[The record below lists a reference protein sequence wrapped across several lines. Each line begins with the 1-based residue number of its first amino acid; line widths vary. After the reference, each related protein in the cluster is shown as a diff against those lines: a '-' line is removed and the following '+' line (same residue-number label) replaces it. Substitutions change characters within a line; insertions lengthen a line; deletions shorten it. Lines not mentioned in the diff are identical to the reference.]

1 MRKLAQASTAL
12 LLSGAST
19 AMAAGIDSSFGEAR
33 LYWRATFGERA
44 HQPLGMQ
51 YGATLDYDRRYLES
65 DLPQNVA
72 AHVSFDQKGFAG
84 AAINGVPFARRVTL
98 QQDEGSSEAGS
109 SYTVID
115 YSLLAIGAAAIGFA
129 IYEVADGKNTP
140 DAATPGTPPGTPP
153 AQPPSGPSLPGGTP
167 SLPGGTPS
175 LPGGTP
181 SLPGG
186 LPATP
191 MSGGTAGAFSS
202 FAERVVTPEYQEWLD
217 AGTGGMGD
225 LVLIKE

>member
-44 HQPLGMQ
+44 HQPLGLQ
-51 YGATLDYDRRYLES
+51 YGATLDYDRRYLQS

-98 QQDEGSSEAGS
+98 QQDEGASEAGS

-115 YSLLAIGAAAIGFA
+115 YSLLAIGAAAIGFG

-140 DAATPGTPPGTPP
+140 DAATPATPPGNPP
-153 AQPPSGPSLPGGTP
+153 AQPPSGPSVPGLPGLPGLPGAPGGTP
-167 SLPGGTPS
+167 SLPSLPS
-175 LPGGTP
+175 LPG
-181 SLPGG
+181 
-186 LPATP
+186 AP
-191 MSGGTAGAFSS
+191 MSGGTVGAFSS
-202 FAERVVTPEYQEWLD
+202 FAERTVTPEYQQWLD

>member
-33 LYWRATFGERA
+33 LYWRTTFGERA

-65 DLPQNVA
+65 DLPQIVA

-98 QQDEGSSEAGS
+98 QQDEGASEAGS

-129 IYEVADGKNTP
+129 IYEVADGKNTQ
-140 DAATPGTPPGTPP
+140 DAATPGTPPGNPP
-153 AQPPSGPSLPGGTP
+153 AQPPSGPSIPGLPGLPGLPGAPGGTP
-167 SLPGGTPS
+167 SLPS
-175 LPGGTP
+175 LPG
-181 SLPGG
+181 LPG
-186 LPATP
+186 L
-191 MSGGTAGAFSS
+191 SGGTAGAFSS
-202 FAERVVTPEYQEWLD
+202 FAERTVTPEYQEWLD